1 MLNGSQRALLE
12 EMVQSVDAE
21 LHLEAATLDANQ
33 ILELVLC
40 REFVC
45 FRPLRI
51 DGKEV
56 NIPAALEGQTEA
68 REAFKVRLQG
78 ALKDLM

>member
-1 MLNGSQRALLE
+1 MLHGAQRTLLE
-12 EMVQSVDAE
+12 EMVQSVDAD
-21 LHLEAATLDANQ
+21 LHLETATLDANQ
-33 ILELVLC
+33 TLELVLC

-68 REAFKVRLQG
+68 QEAFKVRLQA
-78 ALKDLM
+78 ALKDLL